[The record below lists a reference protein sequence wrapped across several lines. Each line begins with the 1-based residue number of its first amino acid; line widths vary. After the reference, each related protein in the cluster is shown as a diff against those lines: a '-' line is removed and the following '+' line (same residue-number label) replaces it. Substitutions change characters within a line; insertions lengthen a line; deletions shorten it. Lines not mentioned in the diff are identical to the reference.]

1 MDVIYRSARGL
12 KPGGYLLTTVSQ
24 DHEEDYTEDDFF
36 GVTMYWSNYGLDE
49 YRTMLRDIGFEQLDI
64 QTIGHGYD
72 LAQAVAEKRRPLI
85 LARKPSE

>member
-36 GVTMYWSNYGLDE
+36 GVTMY
-49 YRTMLRDIGFEQLDI
+49 
-64 QTIGHGYD
+64 
-72 LAQAVAEKRRPLI
+72 
-85 LARKPSE
+85 